1 MCGKSRRQDTKQKK
15 GLCVKRQKNSCHYH
29 LPAYLL
35 DLILIFRF
43 FLLKLNQ
50 KASKEDSTSPSTH
63 KMSRHLKILGKI
75 LSSHSQQAD
84 GEGKKEE
91 KKKKRQTRWW
101 SPVWESWQQC
111 VTIHKTSHTKKKK
124 WNENKF
130 FFSFLSLPTITPGAH
145 SSSSFSWHT
154 AKEQEDSHKTHSV
167 RRPVRLVV
175 WKMWETPIF
184 WIVFLIS
191 FSFNPLVISASF
203 KRARH

>member
-15 GLCVKRQKNSCHYH
+15 GLCVKRQKNSCHHH
-29 LPAYLL
+29 LPAHLL

-91 KKKKRQTRWW
+91 KKKETNKMMIAGVRKLAAVCHNPQD
-101 SPVWESWQQC
+101 
-111 VTIHKTSHTKKKK
+111 VTHTKKEMKISFSSPFYRCQQSRRAHTLLLLSPDTRQRSK
-124 WNENKF
+124 RTLTKHIPFVGPFVLSCERCERHQFFGCFSYFF
-130 FFSFLSLPTITPGAH
+130 FFSIL
-145 SSSSFSWHT
+145 
-154 AKEQEDSHKTHSV
+154 
-167 RRPVRLVV
+167 
-175 WKMWETPIF
+175 
-184 WIVFLIS
+184 
-191 FSFNPLVISASF
+191 
-203 KRARH
+203 

>member
-91 KKKKRQTRWW
+91 KKKETNKMMIAGVRKLAAVCHNPQD
-101 SPVWESWQQC
+101 
-111 VTIHKTSHTKKKK
+111 VTHTKKKRK
-124 WNENKF
+124 EMKKKF

-145 SSSSFSWHT
+145 SSSSFS
-154 AKEQEDSHKTHSV
+154 
-167 RRPVRLVV
+167 
-175 WKMWETPIF
+175 
-184 WIVFLIS
+184 
-191 FSFNPLVISASF
+191 
-203 KRARH
+203 

>member
-91 KKKKRQTRWW
+91 KKKRDKQDDDRRCEKAGSSVSQSTRRHTHKKR
-101 SPVWESWQQC
+101 
-111 VTIHKTSHTKKKK
+111 
-124 WNENKF
+124 NENKF

-145 SSSSFSWHT
+145 SSSSFS
-154 AKEQEDSHKTHSV
+154 
-167 RRPVRLVV
+167 
-175 WKMWETPIF
+175 
-184 WIVFLIS
+184 
-191 FSFNPLVISASF
+191 
-203 KRARH
+203 